1 MVDNRFKKKE
11 LNNQGVTLV
20 ELLVAVAI
28 IGIIVGPFLHAFVS
42 SIQTNSKARN
52 SLRATTV
59 AQDIVEVIK
68 AYEIEELGY
77 QFNFPDKGFHVIH
90 NGSVSGGSVEE
101 VLYSGGAYTSANPS
115 IMPVNPLT
123 DPHASVYSGDSGN
136 TYTFLGQSSGI
147 YYFTMSNLSFE
158 NKKYDALITLSANAY
173 KAGGTSTVRPN
184 DEPVVTIDKMDNFKD
199 AYYVQKTGM
208 DAEMV
213 TTLNNKISPGNTIL
227 QADVS
232 RTITIDISNT
242 VVSGK
247 PDLTKVSVSYNYVGT
262 VTGDPTQSKDDGK
275 EVTIF
280 NNKISGEPLKHI
292 YLFYFPLYSGWKSDN
307 IVIKNNDNVPVV
319 VHLVKQMDPDPLV
332 SVTSLENTYHM
343 NLSVQE
349 NNGFGMVT
357 NAVTS
362 FQTNLNVNMTNQNP
376 VNQAN
381 VKFNGASCNLSEL
394 ETYGIVKKETKDR
407 LFDIYVDVYQEGSAI
422 AGFPSDK
429 KLVSFDSSKQD

>member
-1 MVDNRFKKKE
+1 MVDNKFKKKE

-59 AQDIVEVIK
+59 AQDIVEGIK
-68 AYEIEELGY
+68 AYGIEELGY
-77 QFNFPDKGFHVIH
+77 QFNFPDTGFHVIH

-101 VLYSGGAYTSANPS
+101 VLYSGGAYTSVDPTL
-115 IMPVNPLT
+115 MPANPLT
-123 DPHASVYSGDSGN
+123 DLHASVYSGDSGN
-136 TYTFLGQSSGI
+136 TYTFLGQNSGI
-147 YYFTMSNLSFE
+147 YYFTMSNISFE
-158 NKKYDALITLSANAY
+158 NKKYDALITLSANSY
-173 KAGGTSTVRPN
+173 KAGGTSTVSPN
-184 DEPVVTIDKMDNFKD
+184 EEPVVTIDKMDNFKD

-208 DAEMV
+208 DAEAV
-213 TTLNNKISPGNTIL
+213 TKLNESLGPGNSIL

-232 RTITIDISNT
+232 RTFTIDISNT
-242 VVSGK
+242 LVSGK

-262 VTGDPTQSKDDGK
+262 FTGDPTQSRNYNK
-275 EVTIF
+275 EATTIF
-280 NNKISGEPLKHI
+280 NNKISGEKLTHI
-292 YLFYFPLYSGWKSDN
+292 YFFYYALYSDWKSDN

-319 VHLVKQMDPDPLV
+319 VHLVKQMDSLK
-332 SVTSLENTYHM
+332 SYTSLENTYHM

-349 NNGFGMVT
+349 NNNIGMVT

-362 FQTNLNVNMTNQNP
+362 FQTNLNVNMTNQLP

-381 VKFNGASCNLSEL
+381 VTFNGMNCNLSDL
-394 ETYGIVKKETKDR
+394 EAHGIVKKEKKDR
-407 LFDIYVDVYQEGSAI
+407 LFDIYVDVYQEGSAS

>member
-59 AQDIVEVIK
+59 AQDIVEGIK

-123 DPHASVYSGDSGN
+123 DPHASVYSGDGGN
-136 TYTFLGQSSGI
+136 TYTFLGQNSGI
-147 YYFTMSNLSFE
+147 YYFTMSNISFE

-184 DEPVVTIDKMDNFKD
+184 DEQVVTIDKMDNFKD
-199 AYYVQKTGM
+199 AYYVQEKGM
-208 DAEMV
+208 DAKVLSEMIDSV
-213 TTLNNKISPGNTIL
+213 SPNSVL
-227 QADVS
+227 QADVE
-232 RTITIDISNT
+232 RTITITISNT
-242 VVSGK
+242 VVPGK
-247 PDLTKVSVSYNYVGT
+247 PDHTKASVSYNYIGT
-262 VTGDPTQSKDDGK
+262 ITGDPTLPPATYTSGDM
-275 EVTIF
+275 TIF
-280 NNKISGEPLKHI
+280 NNKISGEPLTHI
-292 YLFYFPLYSGWKSDN
+292 YLFYYPLYNNWKSDS
-307 IVIKNNDNVPVV
+307 IIIKNNDNVPVV
-319 VHLVKQMDPDPLV
+319 IHLVKQIDWTLFV
-332 SVTSLENTYHM
+332 AGLENTYKM
-343 NLSVQE
+343 NLFVEE
-349 NNGFGMVT
+349 NT
-357 NAVTS
+357 SDITKAVTS
-362 FQTNLNVNMTNQNP
+362 FQTNLNVNLDNQLP
-376 VNQAN
+376 VVTQAK
-381 VKFNGASCNLSEL
+381 VRFNGMNCNLSDFV
-394 ETYGIVKKETKDR
+394 THGVVKKEKEDR